1 MAPTMRCPG
10 KSHAAAGTGTA
21 LAAQTARHA
30 ARILLR
36 MFAFLPRWSALRG
49 QRRATYGLEKSVCR
63 PRQTE
68 IFAQRRALVFPPE
81 QTAPLQFRH
90 HALDEI
96 VEPAWQVGK
105 HDCETVGAFGG
116 EPFLHLVGDGRG
128 RADHCEPGMAAGAL
142 GELPHREFLA
152 LRQLDSPLPAALA
165 GIAFGDF
172 GQWTIGVEARGIVAE
187 RDRQRGDGVV
197 VVNEA
202 VEPRPL

>member
-96 VEPAWQVGK
+96 IEPAGQVGE
-105 HDCETVGAFGG
+105 HDGETVGGFGG
-116 EPFLHLVGDGRG
+116 EPFLHLIGDGRG
-128 RADHCEPGMAAGAL
+128 RADYGETGIAAKPL
-142 GELPHREFLA
+142 GELAHGELLA
-152 LRQLDSPLPAALA
+152 LCELDRALPAALA
-165 GIAFGDF
+165 RIAF
-172 GQWTIGVEARGIVAE
+172 R
-187 RDRQRGDGVV
+187 
-197 VVNEA
+197 
-202 VEPRPL
+202 